1 METLEL
7 NARFSMKTV
16 QPAAYKA
23 INALEHYLETT
34 GITPFQH
41 EMIRIRASQIN
52 GCAYC
57 VDAHTNDARKL
68 GASERR
74 LTLISV
80 WKEAQDIFSEEER
93 TILAM
98 TDEITL
104 IHQHGL
110 SQKTYDKAVAIFGEE
125 KTAQIMMAVITINAW
140 NRIGVGLRMKP
151 AL

>member
-1 METLEL
+1 MQRLDY
-7 NARFSMKTV
+7 FSLAK
-16 QPAAYKA
+16 PA
-23 INALEHYLETT
+23 
-34 GITPFQH
+34 FQH
-41 EMIRIRASQIN
+41 LFALDQYCKNSSVDPTILRLVQIYASQIN